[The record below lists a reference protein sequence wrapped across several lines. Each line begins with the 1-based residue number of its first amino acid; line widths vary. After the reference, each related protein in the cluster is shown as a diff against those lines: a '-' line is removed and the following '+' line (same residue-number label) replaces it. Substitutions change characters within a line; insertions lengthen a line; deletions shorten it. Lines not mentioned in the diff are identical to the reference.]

1 MEFIATQKFT
11 RQSPRKVRL
20 VANQVKTPDLS
31 EVLRQ
36 LSVIERKSTL
46 VLLKT
51 IKQAMANAINNHG
64 IAATDLE
71 LKSLEVSEGPR
82 YRRFRAVSRGRAHG
96 VIKRTCHVKAVVVTK
111 SSLVKPAPET
121 KAATNESSRAQ
132 SAATKSVKDAKETKT
147 TKASKASKPEAAK
160 TTRAASAKP
169 RKTATKSTTKK
180 KGS

>member
-1 MEFIATQKFT
+1 MEYIAIQKFT

-20 VANQVKTPDLS
+20 VATQVKSKDLV

-36 LSVIERKSTL
+36 LAVIERKSTL

-64 IAATDLE
+64 LAATDLE
-71 LKSLEVSEGPR
+71 LKSLEVNEGPR

-96 VIKRTCHVKAVVVTK
+96 IIKRTCHVKAVLQAKTAEV
-111 SSLVKPAPET
+111 APEAESTSTSAAKTSKTET
-121 KAATNESSRAQ
+121 KAAP
-132 SAATKSVKDAKETKT
+132 AAKKPAAKAAKSTKSTKETKT
-147 TKASKASKPEAAK
+147 TK
-160 TTRAASAKP
+160 T
-169 RKTATKSTTKK
+169 TTKK